1 MSAELVS
8 VVPAFLRETYVSTA
22 LLTQRVT
29 TRGFTPNEAKQISDC
44 IVVEIALHQR
54 KTFAKASS
62 EVNPT
67 IKVSAGAR
75 IIKCESKVSGKQQK
89 QVNHSAYAQETPDS
103 GFKTTA
109 SET

>member
-44 IVVEIALHQR
+44 IVVEIALH
-54 KTFAKASS
+54 
-62 EVNPT
+62 
-67 IKVSAGAR
+67 
-75 IIKCESKVSGKQQK
+75 
-89 QVNHSAYAQETPDS
+89 
-103 GFKTTA
+103 
-109 SET
+109 